1 MGRMSTLEENGF
13 KKGTEEYE
21 YWKYNFLKLDKLI
34 FDVTNKGVTLNRIHK
49 IYNLLRDAEN
59 NNLEFTVGEI
69 YYKDLKDFLYYGKS
83 IFRNDFIK
91 KSLNKYCWTREINPV
106 SYGYNSEEF
115 KDIVKNIKKI

>member
-21 YWKYNFLKLDKLI
+21 YWKDNFLKLDKLI
-34 FDVTNKGVTLNRIHK
+34 FDVTNKSVTLNRIHK